1 MKIFFSKFEKKFIQK
16 IFLYFKQNFY
26 FALFSVFQHVSFFTH
41 YLPFKVL
48 FPSVD
53 EIQLKLNKC
62 IDVIQD
68 IGKSFARWGELQE
81 RKFDNSDLF
90 SFSENIN
97 DNSKSSK
104 SNKKNLKTIKKKKF

>member
-1 MKIFFSKFEKKFIQK
+1 VIQNSFKII
-16 IFLYFKQNFY
+16 IFQ
-26 FALFSVFQHVSFFTH
+26 
-41 YLPFKVL
+41 VL

-62 IDVIQD
+62 VDVIQD

-81 RKFDNSDLF
+81 RKFDNTEF
-90 SFSENIN
+90 ISFSENVN

-104 SNKKNLKTIKKKKF
+104 SNKKKLIKLIKN